1 MSDLSSERLKAA
13 VLALYQARPV
23 EGPPGDDGQR
33 SVWHLSTQ
41 GAELL
46 SFVDPEGRVQRQ
58 ELTLLDEHC
67 VWSSGVGLRTGRVEQ
82 DGAVRT
88 ETSVVHPDAQ
98 PVPARLLRAA
108 LALEHYQGEDRYI
121 QHIQRVLALARQ
133 GLVLSGG
140 TGAVAVAP
148 AAPAPVSP
156 TPPVSAS
163 ASASAAPAST
173 SHSASAGAQTPLP
186 LQLPVVDPV
195 MLQRQKTE
203 GLTMLVVLGL
213 GLLLSVWLLFW
224 LL

>member
-1 MSDLSSERLKAA
+1 MSDPSAERLKTA

-82 DGAVRT
+82 DGAART

-108 LALEHYQGEDRYI
+108 LALEHYQGDDRYI

-140 TGAVAVAP
+140 PG
-148 AAPAPVSP
+148 AAPTAPGPS
-156 TPPVSAS
+156 TPPAS
-163 ASASAAPAST
+163 PSAAPAST
-173 SHSASAGAQTPLP
+173 PQGALADAPPPRP

-195 MLQRQKTE
+195 MLRRQKTE
-203 GLTMLVVLGL
+203 GLTMLIVLGL
-213 GLLLSVWLLFW
+213 GLLFSVLLLYWLL
-224 LL
+224 

>member
-1 MSDLSSERLKAA
+1 M
-13 VLALYQARPV
+13 LALYQARPV

-82 DGAVRT
+82 DGAARA

-140 TGAVAVAP
+140 SGAAP
-148 AAPAPVSP
+148 AAPV
-156 TPPVSAS
+156 PPPAS
-163 ASASAAPAST
+163 TSAAPASVP
-173 SHSASAGAQTPLP
+173 HAAPAGAPSPLP
-186 LQLPVVDPV
+186 LQLPAVDPE
-195 MLQRQKTE
+195 MIRRQKTE
-203 GLTMLVVLGL
+203 GLTMLIVLGL
-213 GLLLSVWLLFW
+213 GLLFSVWLLYW

>member
-1 MSDLSSERLKAA
+1 MSELSSERLKAA

-82 DGAVRT
+82 EGAART
-88 ETSVVHPDAQ
+88 ETSVVHPDAE

-108 LALEHYQGEDRYI
+108 LALEHYEGEDRYI
-121 QHIQRVLALARQ
+121 LHIQRVLALARQ
-133 GLVLSGG
+133 GLVLAGG
-140 TGAVAVAP
+140 AGSAPGASAPGVSSRPAASAPVAP
-148 AAPAPVSP
+148 
-156 TPPVSAS
+156 
-163 ASASAAPAST
+163 ASAAPPST
-173 SHSASAGAQTPLP
+173 SRAAAPSAPSPLP
-186 LQLPVVDPV
+186 LQVPSIDPV
-195 MLQRQKTE
+195 MLRRQKTE
-203 GLTMLVVLGL
+203 GLTMLIVLGL
-213 GLLLSVWLLFW
+213 GLLFSVWLLYW
-224 LL
+224 IL

>member
-1 MSDLSSERLKAA
+1 LKTA

-82 DGAVRT
+82 DGAART

-108 LALEHYQGEDRYI
+108 LALEHYQGDDRYI

-140 TGAVAVAP
+140 SG
-148 AAPAPVSP
+148 AAPTAPTMPVPS
-156 TPPVSAS
+156 TP
-163 ASASAAPAST
+163 PAST
-173 SHSASAGAQTPLP
+173 PATPASTPQGALADAPPPRP

-195 MLQRQKTE
+195 MLRRQKTE
-203 GLTMLVVLGL
+203 GLTMLIVLGL
-213 GLLLSVWLLFW
+213 GLLFSVLLLYW
-224 LL
+224 IL

>member
-88 ETSVVHPDAQ
+88 DTSVVHPDAQ

-148 AAPAPVSP
+148 AAPAPVSA

-163 ASASAAPAST
+163 AAPAPPPPGASAR
-173 SHSASAGAQTPLP
+173 AQTPLP

-203 GLTMLVVLGL
+203 GLTMLIVLGL
-213 GLLLSVWLLFW
+213 GLLFSVWLLFW

>member
-33 SVWHLSTQ
+33 SVWHLSSQ

-82 DGAVRT
+82 DGAARA

-108 LALEHYQGEDRYI
+108 LALEHYQGDDRYI
-121 QHIQRVLALARQ
+121 LHIQRVLALARQ

-140 TGAVAVAP
+140 AGAVPSASAPVISTPSAPSTPPASSSAAPGSTPREP
-148 AAPAPVSP
+148 AAPS
-156 TPPVSAS
+156 
-163 ASASAAPAST
+163 
-173 SHSASAGAQTPLP
+173 PLP
-186 LQLPVVDPV
+186 LQMPAVDPV
-195 MLQRQKTE
+195 MLRRQKTE
-203 GLTMLVVLGL
+203 GLTMLIVLGL
-213 GLLLSVWLLFW
+213 GLLLSVLLLYW
-224 LL
+224 IL

>member
-1 MSDLSSERLKAA
+1 MSEPSTERLKAA

-82 DGAVRT
+82 EGAART

-140 TGAVAVAP
+140 TGAVP
-148 AAPAPVSP
+148 AAPGPVPS
-156 TPPVSAS
+156 T
-163 ASASAAPAST
+163 APAST
-173 SHSASAGAQTPLP
+173 SAAPVSTPHGASTGAASPLP
-186 LQLPVVDPV
+186 LQVPAVDPV
-195 MLQRQKTE
+195 MIRRQKTE
-203 GLTMLVVLGL
+203 GLTMLIVLGL
-213 GLLLSVWLLFW
+213 GLLFSVWLLYW

>member
-82 DGAVRT
+82 DGATRT

-121 QHIQRVLALARQ
+121 LHIQRVLALARQ

-140 TGAVAVAP
+140 AGAVPSAPVVITPGPSAPPASAASTPREP
-148 AAPAPVSP
+148 AAPS
-156 TPPVSAS
+156 
-163 ASASAAPAST
+163 
-173 SHSASAGAQTPLP
+173 PLP
-186 LQLPVVDPV
+186 LQVPSVDPV
-195 MLQRQKTE
+195 MIRRQKTE
-203 GLTMLVVLGL
+203 GLTMLIVLGL
-213 GLLLSVWLLFW
+213 GLLFSVWLLYW
-224 LL
+224 IL

>member
-67 VWSSGVGLRTGRVEQ
+67 VWSNGVGLRTGRVEQ
-82 DGAVRT
+82 EGAART

-121 QHIQRVLALARQ
+121 LHIQRVLALARQ
-133 GLVLSGG
+133 GLVLAGG
-140 TGAVAVAP
+140 AGAAPAPAAPQASAPQASTP
-148 AAPAPVSP
+148 AAPAPPSP
-156 TPPVSAS
+156 VPFQ
-163 ASASAAPAST
+163 APS
-173 SHSASAGAQTPLP
+173 
-186 LQLPVVDPV
+186 VDPV
-195 MLQRQKTE
+195 MLRRQKTE
-203 GLTMLVVLGL
+203 GLTMLIVLGL
-213 GLLLSVWLLFW
+213 GLLFSVWLLYW